1 MLPFQ
6 DSLSQRQEP
15 CIQRPQVPQ
24 QGSWVTE
31 PDRRL
36 QGPAHLAIE
45 QKGQE
50 NPATGPSVQPNW
62 EEGQTDECRL
72 YVSVVG
78 RWSSNKRWKPQ
89 QKNWSRAAKPVM
101 ARKEGWVP
109 TRHSLAAPSSIT
121 SMSAA
126 QIDHAH
132 DIHTVKVW
140 LEGDTAGFP
149 STGKETG
156 ANLHF
161 RHG

>member
-15 CIQRPQVPQ
+15 PWIQRPQVPQ

-36 QGPAHLAIE
+36 QGPAHLAME

-72 YVSVVG
+72 CVCGGKVKQQQTLKAPAKKLEQGSEASHGREGGLGPHQAQPSSPIINHIHVG
-78 RWSSNKRWKPQ
+78 CSDRPR
-89 QKNWSRAAKPVM
+89 
-101 ARKEGWVP
+101 
-109 TRHSLAAPSSIT
+109 TRHPHCLGMT
-121 SMSAA
+121 
-126 QIDHAH
+126 
-132 DIHTVKVW
+132 KRRYCW
-140 LEGDTAGFP
+140 FP
-149 STGKETG
+149 K
-156 ANLHF
+156 
-161 RHG
+161 HG